1 MTKTLGIRSDRMCR
15 QIPDFDLNL
24 WDEKYS
30 IIVNPVLHVT
40 PPLPLPLSKNENHAV
55 TPKASFLSLLSYS
68 Q

>member
-1 MTKTLGIRSDRMCR
+1 MCR

-24 WDEKYS
+24 WDGKYS
-30 IIVNPVLHVT
+30 ITVNPVLHAT
-40 PPLPLPLSKNENHAV
+40 PPPHCPFPLPLALSKNENHAV

>member
-1 MTKTLGIRSDRMCR
+1 MCR

-24 WDEKYS
+24 WDGKYS
-30 IIVNPVLHVT
+30 ITVNPVLHVT
-40 PPLPLPLSKNENHAV
+40 PPLPLPLSRNENHAV

>member
-1 MTKTLGIRSDRMCR
+1 MCR

-24 WDEKYS
+24 WDGKYS
-30 IIVNPVLHVT
+30 ITVNPVLHVT
-40 PPLPLPLSKNENHAV
+40 PPPCPFPLPLPLSRNENHAV